1 MPFDSAYCP
10 VAGRVDVLAE
20 DVGARA
26 VEALGRRFSF
36 ETSSHAFVQISFT
49 VAPGCI
55 ACAPSANAF
64 ACRITSGIGN
74 GTT

>member
-10 VAGRVDVLAE
+10 VAGESTFCPSTSAPAPLRLSA
-20 DVGARA
+20 A
-26 VEALGRRFSF
+26 RFSF